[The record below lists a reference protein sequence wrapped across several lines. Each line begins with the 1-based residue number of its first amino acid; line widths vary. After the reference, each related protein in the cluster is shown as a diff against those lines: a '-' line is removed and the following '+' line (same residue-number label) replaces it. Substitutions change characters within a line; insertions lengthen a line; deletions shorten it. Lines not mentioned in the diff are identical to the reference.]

1 MNLRNQLYGTNIFRI
16 IRDLVEIHDIKAYVI
31 GGYVR
36 DLIIG
41 RNSKDIDIVCLGS
54 GIHLAQLLKKNIGER
69 ASLAV
74 YKQFGTAC
82 VKYQKL
88 EIEFVGARKE
98 SYRSESRKPIV
109 EEGTLEDDQNRRD
122 FTINALAISLNK
134 KILESSQIPL
144 ME

>member
-16 IRDLVEIHDIKAYVI
+16 IRDLVEIHDIKTYVI

-41 RNSKDIDIVCLGS
+41 RNSKDIDIVCLGVNS
-54 GIHLAQLLKKNIGER
+54 FGSIVKEYWRKGILAI
-69 ASLAV
+69 

-88 EIEFVGARKE
+88 EIELLGLEKNPIDMNLE
-98 SYRSESRKPIV
+98 KPIV

-122 FTINALAISLNK
+122 FTINV
-134 KILESSQIPL
+134 
-144 ME
+144 